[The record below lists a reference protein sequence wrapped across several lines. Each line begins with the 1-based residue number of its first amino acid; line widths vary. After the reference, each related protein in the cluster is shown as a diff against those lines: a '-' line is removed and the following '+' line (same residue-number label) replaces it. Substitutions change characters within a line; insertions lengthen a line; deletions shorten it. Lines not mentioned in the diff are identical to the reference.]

1 MNPTLI
7 PIWTEIE
14 NQRRAA
20 VEWISSLTADQR
32 LLRRSSHAWSIAQIV
47 EHITRSEA
55 ALIAQSKQKQ
65 RTRARPLRFQ
75 TRLRYTLMRIH
86 FAVPVVKVKTPT
98 PAIVPSENPSIE
110 DVCRD
115 WERIRKDWF
124 EYLAGLQRDEHRL
137 GIFFHP
143 LVGPLTPRMTLRFL
157 HMHARHHERQIRQT
171 LKVNGRIRPV

>member
-1 MNPTLI
+1 VNSTLI

-14 NQRRAA
+14 TQRRTA

-55 ALIAQSKQKQ
+55 AIIAQSIQKQ
-65 RTRARPLRFQ
+65 RARARPLRFE

-124 EYLAGLQRDEHRL
+124 EYLAGLQSDEHRL

-143 LVGPLTPRMTLRFL
+143 LVGALTPKMTLRFL
-157 HMHARHHERQIRQT
+157 HMHAHHHLRHVRQS
-171 LKVNGRIRPV
+171 LRINDRTRPA